1 MESDAA
7 RTVLLITHAPPRA
20 PDSASQHLQRLG
32 FDLHWVC
39 PARGDRLPNIDR
51 KFAGAIL
58 YGGKYAATETR
69 RFPFMAL
76 EADWVGDWL
85 NTGRPFLGLGLGAQV
100 LAVTLG
106 ARVYSHPDGLS
117 EIGYYT
123 LDPTSEGRS
132 VFPDRMTVAQWHF
145 LGFDTP
151 DATTL
156 LATSGLFETQAFRF
170 AENAFGFQFHPEISM
185 EQHELWLEE
194 EIDMT
199 TIPGAQDVF
208 TQRQLADVYHAPM
221 KAWFERFLSLWVRGA
236 VPESF

>member
-1 MESDAA
+1 MTSETV
-7 RTVLLITHAPPRA
+7 RTILLVVHAPPRA
-20 PDSASQHLQRLG
+20 PDTASKHLQSLG
-32 FDLHWVC
+32 FNLHWVC
-39 PARGDRLPNIDR
+39 PARGDRLPNIDQ
-51 KFAGAIL
+51 KFAAAIL

-69 RFPFMAL
+69 RFPFMAA

-100 LAVTLG
+100 LAAQLG
-106 ARVYSHPDGLS
+106 ARIYSHPDGLS

-123 LDPTSEGRS
+123 LDPTPEGLP
-132 VFPDRMTVAQWHF
+132 VFPERMTVAQWHY
-145 LGFDTP
+145 LGFDLP

-156 LATSGLFETQAFRF
+156 LATSGLFENQAFRF

-194 EIDMT
+194 ETDMT
-199 TIPGAQDVF
+199 TIPGAQDIF

-221 KAWFERFLSLWVRGA
+221 KTWFTNFLDLWIRGA
-236 VPESF
+236 VPETY